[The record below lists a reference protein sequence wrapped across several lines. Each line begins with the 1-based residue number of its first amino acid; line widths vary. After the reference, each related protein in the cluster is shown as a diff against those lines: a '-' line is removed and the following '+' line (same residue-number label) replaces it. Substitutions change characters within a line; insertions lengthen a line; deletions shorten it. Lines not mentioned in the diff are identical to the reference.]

1 MVNKLGYNFIGGSNQ
16 NPFSQGVSCR
26 FMLSNLVDYR
36 CIASKGVVY
45 IQNSGD
51 SATFAIYD
59 DDGSGLTPA
68 NLLAYS
74 GVQSLT
80 GTGWYNF
87 TDLIEFVPGGLDI
100 IPGVKYHLAVWVDNP
115 SGHSL
120 NIDPTGLTK
129 QFTELSQAG
138 ATFPNW
144 EPHVNPS
151 SQQDFNL
158 SIYLECYTSD
168 SVLGYPSIGTAYTGT
183 YSAPAQ
189 LGCLF
194 KAYKSSLFD
203 NIKVRMKT
211 TTTPGRI
218 NVALYDDNVGAP
230 KNLLCKSGGS
240 YGTVS
245 TTENWYSCP
254 LRGHVVEGSSYW
266 LVVSCNQNF
275 IMNYDIG
282 TANQTLDDYT
292 TYATF
297 GDAYNTTPD
306 NYYNAIMSFY
316 LQNSSLT
323 NVSGYQL
330 VSFNGR
336 VTNHTG
342 VINNLNKPELISL
355 VANGTSNTFYLPEG
369 TASCVYT
376 AVSTNDTSYNAI
388 NIILPTLNSSVDIV
402 GIKKLSG
409 TFSPVIISATAFS
422 ATMDGQSTITLYD
435 QYEEITLATDGT
447 NWFII

>member
-26 FMLSNLVDYR
+26 FALSNLVDYKCR
-36 CIASKGVVY
+36 VSKGVVY
-45 IQNSGD
+45 IQNAGD

-59 DDGSGLTPA
+59 DDGSGLAPA

-74 GVQSLT
+74 GTQALT

-87 TDLIEFVPGGLDI
+87 TDLIEFVAGGLDI
-100 IPGVKYHLAVWVDNP
+100 TSGVQYHLAVWVDNP

-120 NIDPTGLTK
+120 NTDPTGLAK

-151 SQQDFNL
+151 TQQDFNL
-158 SIYLECYTSD
+158 SIYVEYYSTD
-168 SVLGYPSIGTAYTGT
+168 AVLGYPSIGTVYTGT
-183 YSAPAQ
+183 YVAPAQ
-189 LGCLF
+189 IGCLF

-211 TTTPGRI
+211 VSTPGRI
-218 NVALYDDNVGAP
+218 NVALYSDNAGSP

-254 LRGHVVEGSSYW
+254 LKGHVVLGTSYW

-275 IMNYDIG
+275 IMNYDLG
-282 TANQTLDDYT
+282 VSNQTLDDYT
-292 TYATF
+292 TYATW
-297 GDAYNTTPD
+297 GDPYNTGPDAYYP
-306 NYYNAIMSFY
+306 AVMSFY

-323 NVSGYQL
+323 IGSGDQL

-336 VTNHTG
+336 VTNNRG
-342 VINNLNKPELISL
+342 FVNNLNKPELINL
-355 VANGTSNTFYLPEG
+355 VANGTSNTFTLPEG

-376 AVSTNDTSYNAI
+376 AISTNDTSYNAI
-388 NIILPTLNSSVDIV
+388 NIILPTLNSNIDIV

-409 TFSPVIISATAFS
+409 TFSPVIIQAPSLS
-422 ATMDGQSTITLYD
+422 ATMDGQLTITLYD